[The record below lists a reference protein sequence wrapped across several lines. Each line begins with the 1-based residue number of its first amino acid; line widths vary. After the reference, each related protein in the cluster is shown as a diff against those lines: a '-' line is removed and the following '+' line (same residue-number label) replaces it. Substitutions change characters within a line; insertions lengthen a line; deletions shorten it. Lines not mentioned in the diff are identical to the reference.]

1 MKNVLLLLLLF
12 FILTE
17 KLVAQ
22 YHLIK
27 VWETD
32 SILKV
37 PESVLY
43 SPEHMVLFVSNIDG
57 AKPWEKDGKGSI
69 GKLDLDGKII
79 AVDWI
84 AGLNAP
90 KGMGLFKNKLYVA
103 DITEIVVIDIANAK
117 IIQKIPIANAQR
129 LNDIAIDKKG
139 TIYVS
144 DSKTQKIHQIKKG
157 VATVLLDSLNYPN
170 GLYISNNGFYF
181 LDDGSLCRMD
191 KNKKTTLI
199 SKGMEGGTDG
209 IEKVG
214 NEAFLVSCWEGAIW
228 FVDTKGNKELL
239 LDSRNQKINSADI
252 GYDPKNKIVFV
263 PTFWKNKVVAYQ
275 LQKRDKNIEIENINL
290 FDKSKNRKIPVAVYK
305 PKLGQYSQKL
315 KIVIF
320 SHGYGGNMGG
330 DNIAYSYLTDFLA
343 SKGYFVAS
351 IQHELSTDSLMPL
364 EGNAQIL
371 RRPFWERGTDN
382 ILFVINELK
391 KSNPELDF
399 KHITLIGHSNGGDMS
414 ALFAE
419 KYPNIIEKIITLDNT
434 KKPVPKTSFPKIY
447 TIRSSDVV
455 ADEGVLPSLEEQ
467 NKYSIKIIKLL
478 NTKHRD
484 MDDDATLKQRNE
496 INELVLKF
504 IKE

>member
-69 GKLDLDGKII
+69 GKLGLDGKII

-170 GLYISNNGFYF
+170 GLYISNNGLYF
-181 LDDGSLCRMD
+181 LDDGSLYRME
-191 KNKKTTLI
+191 KNKKNTLI

-214 NEAFLVSCWEGAIW
+214 NEGFLVSCWEGAIW

-252 GYDPKNKIVFV
+252 GYDPKNRIVFV
-263 PTFWKNKVVAYQ
+263 PNFWKNKVVAYR
-275 LQKRDKNIEIENINL
+275 LQK
-290 FDKSKNRKIPVAVYK
+290 FDN
-305 PKLGQYSQKL
+305 
-315 KIVIF
+315 
-320 SHGYGGNMGG
+320 
-330 DNIAYSYLTDFLA
+330 
-343 SKGYFVAS
+343 
-351 IQHELSTDSLMPL
+351 
-364 EGNAQIL
+364 
-371 RRPFWERGTDN
+371 
-382 ILFVINELK
+382 
-391 KSNPELDF
+391 
-399 KHITLIGHSNGGDMS
+399 
-414 ALFAE
+414 
-419 KYPNIIEKIITLDNT
+419 
-434 KKPVPKTSFPKIY
+434 
-447 TIRSSDVV
+447 
-455 ADEGVLPSLEEQ
+455 
-467 NKYSIKIIKLL
+467 
-478 NTKHRD
+478 
-484 MDDDATLKQRNE
+484 
-496 INELVLKF
+496 
-504 IKE
+504 